1 MQAVIVKMVK
11 MMNCHICV
19 IGKSAWECVLHDDAR
34 EDQWG
39 VRSIDKVPHTE
50 KQGRNH
56 GWKVEGDQG
65 LGPNTGA
72 LALRARPLFPI
83 SYTRFCTRSQATNH
97 SAGRYGDGAVKIP
110 RRGDVNL
117 RAAAS
122 DVARPR
128 YAACMRPSVRGAARL
143 L

>member
-1 MQAVIVKMVK
+1 M
-11 MMNCHICV
+11 
-19 IGKSAWECVLHDDAR
+19 
-34 EDQWG
+34 
-39 VRSIDKVPHTE
+39 
-50 KQGRNH
+50 
-56 GWKVEGDQG
+56 
-65 LGPNTGA
+65 GPNTGA
-72 LALRARPLFPI
+72 LALRARQLFPI

-128 YAACMRPSVRGAARL
+128 YAACMRPSVRGAAIAVITQAATGAVAATSADQCADDVYVGLDVICWQSL